1 MPTLHPKSL
10 ADPKGRTV
18 ALPDPKVSVVI
29 TSYNYENYVVR
40 TIDSVLAQTYPN
52 IEVIVV
58 DDGST
63 DGSPAVIES
72 YGERVRAVFKENGG
86 QCSAVNAGYEV
97 CTGDL
102 AIFLDSDDALYPD
115 AVASVV
121 EAWSSGVAA
130 VQYYLDIVDAE
141 ETPMGSREPA
151 GRMPSG
157 DLRKQLFAFGAFPFA
172 NTGGAAFSRKV
183 LEQVMPVPVEQFWTF
198 VDYYLAMAAAA
209 LGPIVSLDRSLGFYR
224 IHSANLSPVSG
235 VAAEKLR
242 EELQADYRIAD
253 VLRPLAAAQ
262 GYAIVPE
269 LPLRSPSHVKNRLVA
284 LRLDR
289 AGHPWK
295 DDTRLGLAWRLI
307 VNAWRWPYYRLVTRL
322 AVTVGALSLYLMPK
336 AMFQRSANFVS
347 LHFRWPKF
355 LGGLLR

>member
-1 MPTLHPKSL
+1 
-10 ADPKGRTV
+10 
-18 ALPDPKVSVVI
+18 LPDPKATVVV
-29 TSYNYENYVVR
+29 TSYNYENFLAR
-40 TIDSVLAQTYPN
+40 TIDSILQQTYPN
-52 IEVIVV
+52 IETIVV

-63 DGSPAVIES
+63 DRSPAIIEG
-72 YGERVRAVFKENGG
+72 YGEQIRPVFKENGG
-86 QCSAVNAGYEV
+86 QCSAVNAGYAV
-97 CTGDL
+97 STGDL

-121 EAWSSGVAA
+121 EAWSSEVAA
-130 VQYYLDIVDAE
+130 VQYYLDIVDVDE
-141 ETPMGSREPA
+141 KPMGSREPA

-157 DLRKQLFAFGAFPFA
+157 DLRAKLFGFGAFPFA

-183 LEQVMPVPVEQFWTF
+183 LEQVMPVPVEDFWTF
-198 VDYYLAMAAAA
+198 VDYYLAMTAAA
-209 LGPIVSLDRSLGFYR
+209 LGPVVSLDRSLGFYR

-242 EELQADYRIAD
+242 EELDADYKIAAI
-253 VLRPLAAAQ
+253 LKSMGEGQ
-262 GYAIVPE
+262 GYEVDPD
-269 LPLRSPSHVKNRLVA
+269 LPLRSPSHVKKRLVA

-295 DDTRLGLAWRLI
+295 DDTRLGLAWRLM

-322 AVTVGALSLYLMPK
+322 TVTLGAASLFVMP
-336 AMFQRSANFVS
+336 AALFRRSANFLS